1 MARVAA
7 GALGFLTLIQVFDGR
22 SFASSITE
30 GTMKR
35 KTKCKALTE
44 LPWDDERKFEKAFQE
59 YLGQLSAT
67 FDGDGNLR
75 DDAPSSGE
83 LPDPTIVATLK
94 RLYKEYPNV
103 SDHEIFN
110 RICPDDKLREQF
122 FDALIRSDPSL
133 RGS

>member
-35 KTKCKALTE
+35 KTKRKALTE
-44 LPWDDERKFEKAFQE
+44 LPWDNKRKFEKAFQE
-59 YLGQLSAT
+59 YLGQLSTT
-67 FDGDGNLR
+67 FDDDGNLR

-83 LPDPTIVATLK
+83 LPDPAIEAMIQIGEG
-94 RLYKEYPNV
+94 R
-103 SDHEIFN
+103 
-110 RICPDDKLREQF
+110 
-122 FDALIRSDPSL
+122 
-133 RGS
+133 RGSSQHNSGDL